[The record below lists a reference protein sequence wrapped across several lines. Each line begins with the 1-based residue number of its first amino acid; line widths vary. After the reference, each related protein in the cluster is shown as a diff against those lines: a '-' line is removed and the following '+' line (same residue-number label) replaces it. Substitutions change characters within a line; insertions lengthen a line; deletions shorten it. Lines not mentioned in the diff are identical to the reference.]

1 MSNGPISQSTSIVTR
16 RYKHGSVVYFENDKS
31 EYIYVL
37 KGGRVMLTS
46 RKVDTGEEVKEEIK
60 PGEFFGVKSSLGK
73 YPREETAQTIGETVL
88 LVLPLADFE
97 RLVLQNVNVV
107 RKMLRIFSNQLRRI
121 GKMQREVLDQ
131 KDNVNPAEEL
141 FKIGEYYFEVGRVQ
155 QAQYAYKRYME
166 YYPDGPYSA
175 KSMQRIRAIES
186 GSQGGS
192 GSTFDGG
199 GPVSAPAAPVHDDSM
214 DLTDFSID
222 EERPSAPAAEPRGP
236 MSDFDMGM
244 DAGSGVAGEIDD
256 FFGSSSAPAAAAEQP
271 KQDIAEIFYEAM
283 SLFSQENYAD
293 SLRLYTEILESKN
306 LKNEAERKV
315 YEKASFEIGRSY
327 LKLGK
332 FNEALAAFS
341 DMIKKF
347 PQSENVKNALFH
359 LGLVYETVKKPDKAT
374 SYYNKVVAMEPKDGV
389 NKLAAK
395 RLATIQGQGK

>member
-1 MSNGPISQSTSIVTR
+1 MSNGPMSQSTSIVTR

-37 KGGRVMLTS
+37 KGGRVLLTS

-97 RLVLQNVNVV
+97 RLVIQNVNVV

-141 FKIGEYYFEVGRVQ
+141 FRIGEYYFEVGRVQ
-155 QAQYAYKRYME
+155 QALYAYKRYME
-166 YYPDGPYSA
+166 YYPDGNYSGKA
-175 KSMQRIRAIES
+175 MERIRAIES
-186 GSQGGS
+186 GSPGGA
-192 GSTFDGG
+192 GATRDTG
-199 GPVSAPAAPVHDDSM
+199 GPIPTASTPAPSHDDSM
-214 DLTDFSID
+214 DMTDFSID
-222 EERPSAPAAEPRGP
+222 DDKPASRAAEPHGP
-236 MSDFDMGM
+236 MADMDM
-244 DAGSGVAGEIDD
+244 DSSSGLSGEIDD
-256 FFGSSSAPAAAAEQP
+256 FFGTSPAAASPAEQP
-271 KQDIAEIFYEAM
+271 KKDVPEMFYEAM
-283 SLFSQENYAD
+283 SLFSQESYAE
-293 SLRLYTEILESKN
+293 SLKLYQEILATKN

-315 YEKASFEIGRSY
+315 FEKANFEIGRSY
-327 LKLGK
+327 LKLAK
-332 FNEALAAFS
+332 FNEALVAFS

-347 PQSENVKNALFH
+347 PNSENVKNALFH
-359 LGLVYETVKKPDKAT
+359 IGLTYETMKKPDKSV
-374 SYYNKVVAMEPKDGV
+374 SYYTKVVAMDPKDGV

-395 RLATIQGQGK
+395 RLATIQAQGK